1 MSLSLTKDDMSSK
14 VDVVSRQLKLIEE
27 NNKKVMAENE
37 KIKEQISQLIT
48 IVKEHKSENASLKK
62 YITEMK
68 REYDIGKMDD
78 KIISNHRANVIKNWK
93 NERGQYGE

>member
-27 NNKKVMAENE
+27 NNRKVMAENE

-48 IVKEHKSENASLKK
+48 IVKDQKNENASLKK
-62 YITEMK
+62 SITEMK

-78 KIISNHRANVIKNWK
+78 KIIGNYRANVIKNWS
-93 NERGQYGE
+93 NDLGQYGE